1 MVEQLASNFPENLD
15 SITNPQSTDDLS
27 SPSHSQ
33 QHANA
38 NDAIRSIQ
46 EKIGVDGSTNPNTLD
61 YKIAHLVSNTAD
73 LVTLLGVAGNNDQ
86 NVTGIENKT
95 ALDTFDGDVWS
106 FVKYYIQISHNSDYY
121 TSEISLIQDG
131 ANFNV
136 SESNIV
142 SNTETVMANIG
153 FERNGSIISLTVT
166 PVISSVNARYY
177 RNALKK

>member
-1 MVEQLASNFPENLD
+1 MVSNFPNELD
-15 SITNPQSTDDLS
+15 VILNPNSTDELS

-38 NDAIRSIQ
+38 NDAIRAIE
-46 EKIGVDGSTNPNTLD
+46 EKIGVNGSTNPNSLD

-73 LVTLLGVAGNNDQ
+73 IVTLLGVAGNNDQ

-95 ALDTFDGDVWS
+95 ALDTFDGNVFS
-106 FVKYYIQISHNSDYY
+106 YVKYYIQISHNNDYY
-121 TSEISLIQDG
+121 TSEISLVQDG
-131 ANFNV
+131 TDFNLL
-136 SESNIV
+136 ETNIV
-142 SNTETVMANIG
+142 SNTDTVMVNIG
-153 FERNGSIISLTVT
+153 FERNGSIISLVIT

>member
-1 MVEQLASNFPENLD
+1 LVSNFPNELD
-15 SITNPQSTDDLS
+15 VILNPNSTDELS

-38 NDAIRSIQ
+38 NDAIRAIE
-46 EKIGVDGSTNPNTLD
+46 EKIGVNGSTNPNSLD

-73 LVTLLGVAGNNDQ
+73 IVTLLGVAGNNDQ

-95 ALDTFDGDVWS
+95 ALDTFDGNVFS
-106 FVKYYIQISHNSDYY
+106 YVKYYIQISHNNDYY
-121 TSEISLIQDG
+121 TSEISLVQDG
-131 ANFNV
+131 TDFNLL
-136 SESNIV
+136 ETNIV
-142 SNTETVMANIG
+142 SNTDTVMVNIG
-153 FERNGSIISLTVT
+153 FERNGSIISLVIT

>member
-1 MVEQLASNFPENLD
+1 MSTGFPHSLD
-15 SITNPQSTDDLS
+15 NYVNPNATDS
-27 SPSHSQ
+27 VNNPSHSQ
-33 QHANA
+33 QHTNA
-38 NDAIRSIQ
+38 NDAIKAIQ
-46 EKIGVDGSTNPNTLD
+46 EKIGVDGSTNPNSLD

-95 ALDTFDGDVWS
+95 ALDTFDGNVFS
-106 FVKYYIQISHNSDYY
+106 YVKYYIQISHNNSYY
-121 TSEISLIQDG
+121 TSEISLVQDG
-131 ANFNV
+131 TDFNLL
-136 SESNIV
+136 ETNIV
-142 SNTETVMANIG
+142 SNTDTVMANIG